1 MQTVMIQVRF
11 KEKTE
16 HGEFND
22 ALYYTESEYASVTQK
37 DIDKEKKKRVDA
49 WVDIVKN
56 PPPYIEPTDEEL
68 IKMADDLE
76 SEKQN
81 YLDRVKDKTKIPN
94 EFKKEKL
101 VGK

>member
-68 IKMADDLE
+68 IKMVMDLE
-76 SEKQN
+76 KEKN
-81 YLDRVKDKTKIPN
+81 DYLDKVKDRKLIP
-94 EFKKEKL
+94 EELKEKL
-101 VGK
+101 IGK